1 MINMKLVYS
10 EEFYN
15 DFQNVIEYIK
25 LDNPKAA
32 RNFAEKVINRI
43 KQLKKHPEMG
53 RQVDDPR
60 LEGIRLLVVGN
71 YLVLYEVKTG
81 ENAIYLHGFCH
92 GARDY
97 PNVFRSAQ

>member
-32 RNFAEKVINRI
+32 RDFAKKVIDRI
-43 KQLKKHPEMG
+43 KQLKKHPKMG
-53 RQVDDPR
+53 QQVDDPR
-60 LEGIRLLVVGN
+60 LEGIRLLVIDN
-71 YLVLYEVKTG
+71 YLTLYEVKSQ
-81 ENAIYLHGFCH
+81 ENAIFLHGFCH

-97 PNVFRSAQ
+97 PNVFRRAQ